1 MSPFYWLLFL
11 FFYTLAVCC
20 SISNSVKTFNGQIV
34 ADPSTPFR
42 VTVNCEKCEEKDKQ
56 IDVVGKK
63 DFQIE
68 MKAKEEKERIGRIK
82 VQIKSLTDL
91 GKQKRSN
98 KWVIEEPSSDKIYKF
113 FIGYFTPNADPK
125 VRLFLHGK
133 FHGQLPP
140 LSEPNTFYR
149 IVLKK
154 PGTENNEIFSQINS
168 FGQHKDSL
176 MQWTEGKGFILKL
189 SEVGIRYVREK
200 ERPEMELQLQV
211 VEIEMNSPVKKSYI
225 KPQHSPFSYYQSDKT
240 KGESAASNEFPKFGN
255 LEDETIEKGEGEEG
269 RQFGANWLK
278 KTKQQNVVRMAT
290 AGRGGA
296 LNGGTI
302 PKVLNG
308 TEKQK
313 EKPRGKDKAWKRG
326 DGTIRNEQGE
336 REAAENASPNA
347 SKFPHAL
354 ARNIGGRVENSFLDE
369 SEDDGEHNRK
379 GCCFMPRM
387 SFRRR
392 SSGERAA
399 AVSSP
404 AKSSVAD
411 NASSASGYNEDEP
424 LQLKQANGSSESVE
438 TNDYGIDDIGT
449 EKTEYGEWPQSPEL
463 SPMTGL
469 QSSIRLL
476 RNPSRKEIAET
487 LVRSL
492 SGGASSSAARKRRT
506 KRVVKSDNPSR
517 WSLTRN
523 SSILRADEVKEVVL
537 TVRIGMPVWMNKRIG
552 GGTEETDHF
561 IYSFK
566 LPPPNVIETGEVNKQ
581 QVKVEP
587 KPKRSQKSG
596 TLSNRNG
603 TSSSSFLTAASRTSS
618 NSSSLSRN
626 DQDSRI
632 YQMATMTAKKQKIR
646 QNQKNQVNE
655 EQKVSKIARNEEFGM
670 EISPYSPAE
679 SKTSTKSNVSGA
691 TNYLNDL
698 KMVKADNERHSRQL
712 QMAKNVQKLDSL
724 NGRKSKG
731 IEIKEPKQKV
741 PKVEKNDEEI
751 EAKGKEIVEE
761 KTKPKKKKGDGKSR
775 KSKDTSVDK
784 QKAEGE
790 GMDEIWDKIKSDQ
803 KQEEQGEGKG
813 TDKKDGKE
821 EALEEE
827 EEEERSG
834 SAMLRELRQKR
845 GKLKKV
851 SPKKSNKN
859 EQTVTE
865 PVILEEKKEQK
876 TEKKIDKTESQTLKS
891 DEKQTDGQKTAELLD
906 HNEKEHSNAKK
917 LRLHNKSEEIGKK
930 ATTANAVQNSD
941 ESFAEIMPRNELK
954 KATKSDQSD
963 EEKDEEFNASQY
975 KDMDQD
981 LVREL
986 KETMSMEQF
995 MEFLKET
1002 NEQKAKQKM
1011 QQHKLDL
1018 NLTDAELQNVKNYL
1032 DTYGKIQHVENKI
1045 VQIGTILNDWLD
1057 QKPNIFE
1064 GLNAGQIEQL
1074 KNILERIYPDEQNV
1088 AIIPPEET
1096 ESEKEQQN
1104 NAFPVPI
1111 ISWEDEESEVEQPLI
1126 RRKSQIVEKKG
1137 LAEKG
1142 DQNAGEKQIS
1152 GGNLAGQISGQSGS
1166 AGEEQI
1172 SGGNLAGQISGQSE
1186 SAGEEQI
1193 SGGILARQM
1202 SGHSSQFGQNDDPF
1216 SENESVAEVMTHQN
1230 IFRMVEDD
1238 MEAMRSDAESRAHL
1252 GKELQKMCQKG
1263 STGKLDDVFKQFT
1276 AADLENLQAI
1286 LEEVNREKGD
1296 TESKTAKKAENL
1308 QTEPEQKQFEKGKKA
1323 KNLDSEIDIRTDSE
1337 LHKKQRQKVTRLR
1350 PSSAGIGNK
1359 SAKEEANAKSTKEE
1373 ANAKRDK
1380 EEANA
1385 KRTKEEANAKREK
1398 EEANAK
1404 STKEEANAK
1413 STKEEANAKRDKEEA
1428 NAKREKEEANAKST
1442 KEEANAKRDK
1452 EEANAKRTKEEAN
1465 AKREKEEANA
1475 KREKEEANAK
1485 STKEEA
1491 NANVIGKAQ
1500 NPNEREKSAN
1510 SKEEVKEGKCDQ
1522 MAKETKAKGK
1532 LAEANPKMEDEEK
1545 KSYPE
1550 WKRSKKTNEEEDSV
1564 ERFFTPKPSPI
1575 VSDWTFASEMAKK
1588 NNKAGIKEDTAQQ
1601 QRSIWGDLKKWM
1613 KADTE
1618 QEPVNEQQ
1626 SYFDQLRQLIF
1637 DTPEFAPHGLETV
1650 KDEKQ
1655 A

>member
-1 MSPFYWLLFL
+1 MSPFYWVLFL
-11 FFYTLAVCC
+11 FFYTLAICC
-20 SISNSVKTFNGQIV
+20 SNSNSDQTFNGQIV
-34 ADPSTPFR
+34 ANSSTLFK
-42 VTVNCEKCEEKDKQ
+42 VTVKCEKCEEKEKQ
-56 IDVVGKK
+56 IMVIGKN

-68 MKAKEEKERIGRIK
+68 MKAKEEKERIGQIK
-82 VQIKSLTDL
+82 VQIQSLTDL
-91 GKQKRSN
+91 GKKKRSN

-113 FIGYFTPNADPK
+113 FIGYFSPNADPM

-154 PGTENNEIFSQINS
+154 PGTESNEIFSQLS
-168 FGQHKDSL
+168 SYFGQHKKDGL
-176 MQWTEGKGFILKL
+176 KEWTEGKGFILKL
-189 SEVGIRYVREK
+189 SKDGIAYLREN

-211 VEIEMNSPVKKSYI
+211 VEREMKSPVKKSHI
-225 KPQHSPFSYYQSDKT
+225 NPQHSPFSYYQSDKT
-240 KGESAASNEFPKFGN
+240 KGERFV
-255 LEDETIEKGEGEEG
+255 EDETIEKREGE
-269 RQFGANWLK
+269 FGANWLK
-278 KTKQQNVVRMAT
+278 KTKQQKVVGMAT

-296 LNGGTI
+296 ASGGTI
-302 PKVLNG
+302 PNVLNG

-313 EKPRGKDKAWKRG
+313 EKPRGKGKAWKRG
-326 DGTIRNEQGE
+326 DGTIRNELREG
-336 REAAENASPNA
+336 EAAENASLNA
-347 SKFPHAL
+347 SNFPIFGRETKGGTVHTL

-379 GCCFMPRM
+379 GCCFMPRV

-411 NASSASGYNEDEP
+411 NASSASGYSEDEP
-424 LQLKQANGSSESVE
+424 LQLKQSRRKNFCPFIGPPSIQSSENVE
-438 TNDYGIDDIGT
+438 TNDDGIDDIGT

-476 RNPSRKEIAET
+476 KNPSRKEIAET

-492 SGGASSSAARKRRT
+492 SGGASSSAAQKRRT
-506 KRVVKSDNPSR
+506 KRAVESKNPSR
-517 WSLTRN
+517 WSLTQN
-523 SSILRADEVKEVVL
+523 SSLLRADEVKEVVL
-537 TVRIGMPVWMNKRIG
+537 TVRIGMPIWMNKRID
-552 GGTEETDHF
+552 GGTEETDYF

-566 LPPPNVIETGEVNKQ
+566 LPPPNVIEADEVNKQ

-596 TLSNRNG
+596 TLSNRSG
-603 TSSSSFLTAASRTSS
+603 TSSTSFLTAASRTSS
-618 NSSSLSRN
+618 NSSSVSRN

-632 YQMATMTAKKQKIR
+632 YQMATMKAKKQKIR
-646 QNQKNQVNE
+646 QNRTTEVNK

-670 EISPYSPAE
+670 EISPYSPVE

-712 QMAKNVQKLDSL
+712 QMARNVQKLDTP
-724 NGRKSKG
+724 NRRKSKG
-731 IEIKEPKQKV
+731 IEIKEPTQKV

-761 KTKPKKKKGDGKSR
+761 KTKKMKPKKKKGDGKSR
-775 KSKDTSVDK
+775 KSKDKKT
-784 QKAEGE
+784 EGE

-803 KQEEQGEGKG
+803 KQEEEEGKG

-834 SAMLRELRQKR
+834 SAMLRELRQKK

-851 SPKKSNKN
+851 SPKKPNKN

-865 PVILEEKKEQK
+865 PINLEEKKEQSK
-876 TEKKIDKTESQTLKS
+876 TLSQTLKS
-891 DEKQTDGQKTAELLD
+891 DKDQTDGQKTAELLD
-906 HNEKEHSNAKK
+906 HNEKDHSNAKK
-917 LRLHNKSEEIGKK
+917 LRLHNKSEERGKK

-963 EEKDEEFNASQY
+963 EEKDEDFNASQY
-975 KDMDQD
+975 KDMDED

-986 KETMSMEQF
+986 KESMPRDQFIKIIKEMS
-995 MEFLKET
+995 
-1002 NEQKAKQKM
+1002 EQKAKQKM

-1057 QKPNIFE
+1057 QKPNTFE

-1074 KNILERIYPDEQNV
+1074 KNILERIYSDEQNV

-1104 NAFPVPI
+1104 NTFPVSI

-1137 LAEKG
+1137 TAEKG
-1142 DQNAGEKQIS
+1142 DQN
-1152 GGNLAGQISGQSGS
+1152 

-1172 SGGNLAGQISGQSE
+1172 SGGNLAEQISGQSE

-1308 QTEPEQKQFEKGKKA
+1308 QTEPKQKQFEKGKKA

-1350 PSSAGIGNK
+1350 PFSAGIGNK
-1359 SAKEEANAKSTKEE
+1359 S
-1373 ANAKRDK
+1373 
-1380 EEANA
+1380 
-1385 KRTKEEANAKREK
+1385 EK
-1398 EEANAK
+1398 EEENAK
-1404 STKEEANAK
+1404 TTKG
-1413 STKEEANAKRDKEEA
+1413 
-1428 NAKREKEEANAKST
+1428 
-1442 KEEANAKRDK
+1442 
-1452 EEANAKRTKEEAN
+1452 
-1465 AKREKEEANA
+1465 
-1475 KREKEEANAK
+1475 
-1485 STKEEA
+1485 EA
-1491 NANVIGKAQ
+1491 NANVIGKLQ
-1500 NPNEREKSAN
+1500 NANEREKSAN
-1510 SKEEVKEGKCDQ
+1510 SNEEVNEGKSDK
-1522 MAKETKAKGK
+1522 MAKEPKAKGK
-1532 LAEANPKMEDEEK
+1532 LTEANQKMEDEEK

-1550 WKRSKKTNEEEDSV
+1550 WKRGKKTNEEEDSS
-1564 ERFFTPKPSPI
+1564 ERFFTPKPSPS
-1575 VSDWTFASEMAKK
+1575 VSDWTFSSAMAKK
-1588 NNKAGIKEDTAQQ
+1588 HNKAGIKGDTAQQ
-1601 QRSIWGDLKKWM
+1601 QSSIWGDLKKKWM

-1618 QEPVNEQQ
+1618 QETVIEQQ
-1626 SYFDQLRQLIF
+1626 SYLDQLSQLIF

-1650 KDEKQ
+1650 KDEE
-1655 A
+1655 